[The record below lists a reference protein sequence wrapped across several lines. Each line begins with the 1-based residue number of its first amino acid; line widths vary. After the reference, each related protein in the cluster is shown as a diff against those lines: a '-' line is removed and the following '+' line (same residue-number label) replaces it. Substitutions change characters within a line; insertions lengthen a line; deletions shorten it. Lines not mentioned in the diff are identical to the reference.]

1 MSKETETLI
10 EFQRHAS
17 RASYHY
23 ADDSCKEWGLAKQ
36 EKDAA
41 IKLFDDN
48 PSMQN
53 EMREMASGEL
63 WSLSSERPITNE
75 GQSI

>member
-1 MSKETETLI
+1 MNDILI
-10 EFQRHAS
+10 KFKQHAS

-23 ADDSCKEWGLAKQ
+23 ADDSCKEWGSAKQ

-41 IKLFDDN
+41 LKLFDDN

-53 EMREMASGEL
+53 EMRGMASGEL
-63 WSLSSERPITNE
+63 WSLNKERPLENTAE
-75 GQSI
+75 VEL